1 MIVFLPKGPDGS
13 KVGLDDYLLT
23 HSAYELG
30 ELVVI
35 ALRGEEERQQE
46 AEELARRR
54 RPGCGHDCSHPR
66 AVILK
71 KLPGEGG
78 EAPDPDDEE
87 DDTPQDGSP
96 NLVMI
101 RCERCWDLSCEG
113 CRWWGIEREVRSA
126 LHHWKKAEGE
136 GKRLYELRVGL
147 DEKEWEAA
155 RKKVRRAGGRYLA
168 ATDRKDWLLVTDA
181 EVEGA
186 SAVTALEAAER
197 LRRQLQEYQ
206 GKKRPVRAC
215 RAWPR
220 LRPAPSGN
228 YRLIGQGSG
237 TLTDETV
244 QEIAQAVG
252 AAACERELPGPRRSG
267 CISPV
272 LRWWTFRLPAGREW
286 DEETFQRVVTSLM
299 AGEVVDDVNPFVAPG
314 RGGKAGPGLTFRV
327 GA

>member
-23 HSAYELG
+23 HSAYELA
-30 ELVVI
+30 ELVL
-35 ALRGEEERQQE
+35 AARRAEQERQEE

-54 RPGCGHDCSHPR
+54 RPGCGHDCCKPR

-71 KLPGEGG
+71 KLPGEG
-78 EAPDPDDEE
+78 EAEADPDDEE

-96 NLVMI
+96 NLVLI
-101 RCERCWDLSCEG
+101 RCERCWDGTCEG

-126 LHHWKKAEGE
+126 LHHWKKAEAE
-136 GKRLYELRVGL
+136 GRKLYELRVGL

-186 SAVTALEAAER
+186 SPVTAEEAAER

-206 GKKRPVRAC
+206 GKKRSVRAC

-228 YRLIGQGSG
+228 YRLVGSAAG
-237 TLTDETV
+237 GLSDETV
-244 QEIAQAVG
+244 QEVARAVG
-252 AAACERELPGPRRSG
+252 AAACERELPGPKRSG
-267 CISPV
+267 PMSPV
-272 LRWWTFRLPAGREW
+272 LRWWTFRLPAGRQW
-286 DEETFQRVVTSLM
+286 DDETFERVVTSLM
-299 AGEVVDDVNPFVAPG
+299 AGEVVADVNPFIDPG
-314 RGGKAGPGLTFRV
+314 AGPPRRGLV
-327 GA
+327 LVAS